1 MSRFSSCKAVLD
13 PFSHIPTHTTV
24 LDCMFRLQICQC
36 LDFPP
41 LFSLHRN
48 MGPPYPVTPPANSR
62 YADLIYLIH
71 INSWK
76 GGAGREGLW
85 EAVKG
90 LMVAFLCQGLTS
102 NEDKWGLFESSST
115 AVNLTL
121 VKVTKYRQDL
131 QSHLP
136 AMCETGH
143 DSLTGTSFKAQQV
156 LNCFWQTHHS
166 AVKAAVSHQ

>member
-1 MSRFSSCKAVLD
+1 MIHFLTYQ
-13 PFSHIPTHTTV
+13 HI
-24 LDCMFRLQICQC
+24 LQSWAACSGSKFASVWIF
-36 LDFPP
+36 L
-41 LFSLHRN
+41 LFLVYTEIWGH
-48 MGPPYPVTPPANSR
+48 PVTPPANSR

-76 GGAGREGLW
+76 SGAGREGLW

-90 LMVAFLCQGLTS
+90 LMVAFSCQGLTS

-121 VKVTKYRQDL
+121 MKVTKYRQDL

-156 LNCFWQTHHS
+156 LNSFWQTHHS
-166 AVKAAVSHQ
+166 AVKATVSHQ

>member
-48 MGPPYPVTPPANSR
+48 MGPPSPSLLQQT
-62 YADLIYLIH
+62 ADLIH

-90 LMVAFLCQGLTS
+90 LMVAFSCQGLTF
-102 NEDKWGLFESSST
+102 NEDWGLFESSST

-121 VKVTKYRQDL
+121 MKVTKYRQDL

>member
-48 MGPPYPVTPPANSR
+48 MGPPSPSLLQQT
-62 YADLIYLIH
+62 ADLIH

-90 LMVAFLCQGLTS
+90 LMVAFSCQGLTS
-102 NEDKWGLFESSST
+102 NEDWGLFESSST

-121 VKVTKYRQDL
+121 MKVTKYRQDL

>member
-1 MSRFSSCKAVLD
+1 MIHFL
-13 PFSHIPTHTTV
+13 TYQHT
-24 LDCMFRLQICQC
+24 LQSWTACSGSKFASVWIF
-36 LDFPP
+36 L
-41 LFSLHRN
+41 LFLVYTGIWGHRILSLLQQ
-48 MGPPYPVTPPANSR
+48 T
-62 YADLIYLIH
+62 ADLIH

-90 LMVAFLCQGLTS
+90 LMVAFSCQGLTS

-121 VKVTKYRQDL
+121 VKVTKCRQDL